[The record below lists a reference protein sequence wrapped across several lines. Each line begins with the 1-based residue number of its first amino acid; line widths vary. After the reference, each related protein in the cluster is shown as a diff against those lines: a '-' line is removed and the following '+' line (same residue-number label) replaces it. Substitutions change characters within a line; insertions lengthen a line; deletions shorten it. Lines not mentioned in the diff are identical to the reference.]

1 MPIQRFRAAALVA
14 GLALGVTAA
23 QAGNIAVTASDR
35 NKDALA
41 NVIISATPLDKPVP
55 PRQPVPTLVSVVQDD
70 RDFVPPVTVIR
81 AGTRVS
87 FPNRDPHDHH
97 LKSTGATEFEYK
109 IHSKGTPEPLV
120 FDKLGSTIVFCY
132 LHDWMK
138 AYVYVVD
145 TPYFS
150 KTERAGVA
158 LIENLPEGRYR
169 VASWHPDARTQLST
183 QDIAVTANGTAE
195 VKLAYDLV
203 PKRLG
208 RIKPPAGTKEP
219 AYSY

>member
-1 MPIQRFRAAALVA
+1 MPVTRLCPAAAAL
-14 GLALGVTAA
+14 LLLGATIAH
-23 QAGNIAVTASDR
+23 AGNIAVTASDR

-41 NVIISATPLDKPVP
+41 NVAISATPLDKPVP
-55 PRQPVPTLVSVVQDD
+55 PRTPAAVQVAQED

-81 AGTRVS
+81 AGTKVS

-97 LKSTGATEFEYK
+97 LKSTGATEFESK
-109 IHSKGTPEPLV
+109 IHTKGTPEPLV
-120 FDKLGSTIVFCY
+120 FEKLGSTIVFCY

-145 TPYFS
+145 TPYFA

-158 LIENLPEGRYR
+158 VIENLPEGKYR

-183 QDIAVTANGTAE
+183 QDIQVTANGTTE
-195 VKLAYDLV
+195 IKLAYDLV

-208 RIKPPAGTKEP
+208 RIKPPAGTKAP
-219 AYSY
+219 TYSY

>member
-1 MPIQRFRAAALVA
+1 MPVSCLRTAATIALVM
-14 GLALGVTAA
+14 LGATIA

-41 NVIISATPLDKPVP
+41 NVIVSATPLDRPVP
-55 PRQPVPTLVSVVQDD
+55 PRTPATALVAQDD

-81 AGTRVS
+81 AGTKVS

-97 LKSTGATEFEYK
+97 LKSTGATEFESK
-109 IHSKGTPEPLV
+109 IHTKGTPEPLV
-120 FDKLGSTIVFCY
+120 FEKPGSTIVFCY

-138 AYVYVVD
+138 AYIYVVD
-145 TPYFS
+145 TPYFA
-150 KTERAGVA
+150 KTAGAGVA
-158 LIENLPEGRYR
+158 VIENMPEGKYR

-183 QDIAVTANGTAE
+183 QDVQITANGTTE
-195 VKLAYDLV
+195 IKLAFDLV

-208 RIKPPAGTKEP
+208 RIKPAAGTKAP